1 MFRAI
6 AYLIASILFLTLIR
20 SVIGAISRLFSGFV
34 SSPETP
40 SPSQPRRG
48 PDMPVAELLQ
58 KDPVC
63 GAFVAPSAAVQKVS
77 SGKTYYFCSAACR
90 DKFV

>member
-6 AYLIASILFLTLIR
+6 AYLIASVLVITLLR
-20 SVIGAISRLFSGFV
+20 AVMSAIARAFGEFFS
-34 SSPETP
+34 PP
-40 SPSQPRRG
+40 SDTAGRG
-48 PDMPVAELLQ
+48 PAVPTSESLQ

-63 GAFVAPSAAVQKVS
+63 GAFVAPSAAVQKS
-77 SGKTYYFCSAACR
+77 KAGKTYYFCSPACR